1 MGHREEVTKLRET
14 GLSYRG
20 IGRQLGISRQAAWQA
35 VNPKP
40 KKKRE
45 IGSNLASDKIMLRA
59 GEAALLL
66 GVHANTIRRWGDK
79 RILEAYII
87 SARGDR
93 RFRRTE
99 LESFLKQGRQRWER
113 S

>member
-1 MGHREEVTKLRET
+1 MGRREEVAKLRET
-14 GLSYRG
+14 GLSYPE

-45 IGSNLASDKIMLRA
+45 ITSNLASDKIMLRA
-59 GEAALLL
+59 GEAAQLL
-66 GVHANTIRRWGDK
+66 GVHANTVRRWSDK
-79 RILEAYII
+79 RILRAYII

-99 LESFLKQGRQRWER
+99 LESFLRQRR
-113 S
+113 R

>member
-1 MGHREEVTKLRET
+1 MGRREEVAKLRET
-14 GLSYRG
+14 GLSFAEA
-20 IGRQLGISRQAAWQA
+20 GRDLGISRQAAWQA

-45 IGSNLASDKIMLRA
+45 ITSNLGSDKVMLRTS
-59 GEAALLL
+59 EAARLL

-79 RILEAYII
+79 GLLRAYIL
-87 SARGDR
+87 SSRGDR

-99 LESFLKQGRQRWER
+99 LESFLRQRR
-113 S
+113 R